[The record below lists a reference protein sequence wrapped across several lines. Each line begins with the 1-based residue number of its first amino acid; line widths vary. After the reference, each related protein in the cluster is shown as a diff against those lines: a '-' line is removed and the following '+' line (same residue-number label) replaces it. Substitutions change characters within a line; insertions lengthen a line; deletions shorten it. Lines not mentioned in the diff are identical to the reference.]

1 MAIEEKKVP
10 EENSE
15 NLEKLVCSLFKL
27 IFSVGVEQY
36 IVAVSNGV
44 FGLSEKNFKPD
55 MTRINSNLVNE
66 MEHILERI
74 KKGIVA
80 EEVVN
85 ESKIRELSERLEEL
99 NLQIRED
106 GINANPQD
114 IDEMTNILKQIKKLK

>member
-55 MTRINSNLVNE
+55 MTHINSNLVNE